1 MSCKLI
7 LFFCFD
13 MTEWLF
19 FFLVE
24 PVQTCIFK
32 IIRVLIIHEHFCR
45 VDFDK
50 SVQRSIILL
59 NRPFLSSFWCAS
71 NENEKFNI
79 SANLWNSFDFIEC
92 KENLFSATSIRCDQS
107 SSSLR
112 FANTI
117 IMTKWEM
124 FSLFFSNLN
133 ERRIYFKRF
142 SLLFFFFFG
151 CKKWNKDIY
160 KKMMNI
166 LDIKSCIDFFFPLR
180 FGSL

>member
-1 MSCKLI
+1 MISFQFLERASSNGRKKWHRYIIYVFVVIDPVLVWHGNGHSLIKCILSCKRI

-13 MTEWLF
+13 VSEWLF

-24 PVQTCIFK
+24 PVQTWIFK
-32 IIRVLIIHEHFCR
+32 IIRILIIHEHFCR

-59 NRPFLSSFWCAS
+59 NRPFLSSFSCAS
-71 NENEKFNI
+71 SVKWKWEKFNI

-92 KENLFSATSIRCDQS
+92 NENLFSATSIRCDQS

-117 IMTKWEM
+117 VMTKWEM
-124 FSLFFSNLN
+124 FSFFQ
-133 ERRIYFKRF
+133 I
-142 SLLFFFFFG
+142 
-151 CKKWNKDIY
+151 
-160 KKMMNI
+160 
-166 LDIKSCIDFFFPLR
+166 
-180 FGSL
+180 